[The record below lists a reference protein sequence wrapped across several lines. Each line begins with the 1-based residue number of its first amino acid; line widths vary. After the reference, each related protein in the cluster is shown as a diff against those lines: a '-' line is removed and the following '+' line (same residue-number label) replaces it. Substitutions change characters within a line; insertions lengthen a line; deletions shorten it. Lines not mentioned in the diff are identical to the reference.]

1 MEITE
6 LIENFLPSMSKGHKA
21 IANYILESYD
31 KAAYMTAA
39 RLGEVVGVSES
50 TVVRFTT
57 ELGYEGYPEFQRAL
71 KEELKSKL
79 TSVQRLDFAEQFSDE
94 GDAVSGI
101 MSQDIQNLK
110 DTLASIDEAEF
121 KKAVNSILN
130 AGKIYIMGIRASAP
144 LSEFMHFYLTVLF
157 DDVVLVR
164 STCTNELFEQILPIG
179 KGDVMIGI
187 SYPRYSARTIN
198 CMKYAR
204 QNGATTIAIT
214 DRDGTAMTEHSD
226 IKLLAKSSMASFV
239 DSLTAPLS
247 LINALLRHIDVLY
260 LFCGHQSCI
269 DSENSQTHTGILLVV
284 DSLCQSFGRNQ
295 LVIEQKC
302 SEELCKHL
310 TVSFRSFH
318 CISDYF
324 FYLCIVDGLLNKV
337 IGAEDDSLLQMALCS
352 DGGSHNYLSAAVKL
366 FNSLESVDT
375 GELGHNYI
383 HKNEI
388 GLYVLIFS
396 DCFLTIGSLG
406 YINDTQ
412 RREEHSHLLACKH
425 RIVAD
430 KYFDILEI
438 HYLIPP

>member
-6 LIENFLPSMSKGHKA
+6 LIENSLPSMSKGHKA

-247 LINALLRHIDVLY
+247 LINALLPCNTKAAALTLRALKPSTY
-260 LFCGHQSCI
+260 
-269 DSENSQTHTGILLVV
+269 
-284 DSLCQSFGRNQ
+284 
-295 LVIEQKC
+295 KC
-302 SEELCKHL
+302 SIVEKCMN
-310 TVSFRSFH
+310 
-318 CISDYF
+318 SDR
-324 FYLCIVDGLLNKV
+324 
-337 IGAEDDSLLQMALCS
+337 GADALMPM
-352 DGGSHNYLSAAVKL
+352 
-366 FNSLESVDT
+366 
-375 GELGHNYI
+375 I
-383 HKNEI
+383 
-388 GLYVLIFS
+388 
-396 DCFLTIGSLG
+396 
-406 YINDTQ
+406 
-412 RREEHSHLLACKH
+412 
-425 RIVAD
+425 
-430 KYFDILEI
+430 
-438 HYLIPP
+438 

>member
-1 MEITE
+1 MEIIE
-6 LIENFLPSMSKGHKA
+6 LIENSLPSMSKGHKA

-39 RLGEVVGVSES
+39 KLGEVVGVSES

-57 ELGYEGYPEFQRAL
+57 ELGYEGYPEFQKAL

-79 TSVQRLDFAEQFSDE
+79 TSVQRLDFAEQFTDDF
-94 GDAVSGI
+94 DAVSGI

-110 DTLASIDEAEF
+110 DTLGSIDEAEF
-121 KKAVNSILN
+121 KKAVDSILN

-214 DRDGTAMTEHSD
+214 DRDGTAMTENSD

-247 LINALLRHIDVLY
+247 LINALLVTLGMHRKEHIK
-260 LFCGHQSCI
+260 S
-269 DSENSQTHTGILLVV
+269 
-284 DSLCQSFGRNQ
+284 SF
-295 LVIEQKC
+295 E
-302 SEELCKHL
+302 
-310 TVSFRSFH
+310 
-318 CISDYF
+318 
-324 FYLCIVDGLLNKV
+324 
-337 IGAEDDSLLQMALCS
+337 
-352 DGGSHNYLSAAVKL
+352 
-366 FNSLESVDT
+366 SLETLWDQYRVYET
-375 GELGHNYI
+375 GRDRKSGE
-383 HKNEI
+383 EI
-388 GLYVLIFS
+388 L
-396 DCFLTIGSLG
+396 
-406 YINDTQ
+406 
-412 RREEHSHLLACKH
+412 
-425 RIVAD
+425 
-430 KYFDILEI
+430 
-438 HYLIPP
+438 